1 MKVCRL
7 IVLNCLGLCNQRGCN
22 RCSFYEEE
30 EKVMKIKK
38 ERDDIRRQ
46 TDREYRHIV

>member
-7 IVLNCLGLCNQRGCN
+7 IKLNCLGLCNQRGCS

-30 EKVMKIKK
+30 EKVYKIKK
-38 ERDDIRRQ
+38 ERDDIRAKI
-46 TDREYRHIV
+46 DSLYRHIV